1 METKAG
7 IVMNLFTELK
17 RRNVFRVGIAYLITG
32 WLVMQI
38 GEVMAPAL
46 RLPDW
51 VLSTLAFFLILGFPL
66 VLIFAWA
73 FELTADGLKRE
84 KDVDRSES
92 VTPATGRKLDRA
104 IMVVLVLA
112 VVFLLFERFTGSSP
126 DSAQPETAALAPAT
140 APPVSDPDTGSDTR
154 KVVAVLPFQNLSAS
168 EENAFFASG
177 VHEDILTYLSRV
189 SGLRVNSRTS
199 VQQYS
204 GSQLNM
210 KDIAQQLGA
219 RYIVEGSVRRAGN
232 QVRVTAQLIDADTDE
247 HLWAENFD
255 RELTDIF
262 AIQTAIAQE
271 IVAALEAE
279 LSPHEAKMLS
289 NQPTE
294 SIQAYDLFLKARLAL
309 QDTEVQSTLDDT
321 AVRLLEQAVEIDP
334 GYAQAWA
341 LLAVAHGDYYWYRVD
356 PSITRLERM
365 KQALDRAFELQ
376 PDLPEARLALARYY
390 YSGFYDYPKA
400 LEQLQILR
408 GLTPNEPLVH
418 FHLGLSLRRLG
429 RYDEAIESLLQA
441 TRLDPWYQGAWAEAA
456 STANSSGR
464 QTSALAIAA
473 ETERR
478 FPTNPRMVAERAMDR
493 IKLFGD
499 VEGARAILDTLPDS
513 NHYYMWT
520 ARSFETTW
528 SRDWLASEAVMMQED
543 FINTLVPGWGHV
555 EAARYLVMGG
565 MNETARP
572 LIDEGGRLLTAE
584 VAKPHAGNFAWPHA
598 AYAMYL
604 ILAGQPE
611 KGLQSCDR
619 GMAIM
624 PLRRDKV
631 HGAAIGWYCAWVIG
645 MAGRREQ
652 ALDLLDELV
661 EAGWDINDWFL
672 TLSPEWDFLRLEPRF
687 QDLVEK
693 ARQKR
698 EALAQ
703 R

>member
-1 METKAG
+1 
-7 IVMNLFTELK
+7 VSLFNELK

-73 FELTADGLKRE
+73 FELTPEGLKRE
-84 KDVDRSES
+84 KDVDRSQS
-92 VTPATGRKLDRA
+92 MTPATGRKLDRA
-104 IMVVLVLA
+104 IIVVLVLA
-112 VVFLLFERFTGSSP
+112 VAFLLAERFMAVPNGESP
-126 DSAQPETAALAPAT
+126 TTAQVEPIAETMT
-140 APPVSDPDTGSDTR
+140 DRTETDER
-154 KVVAVLPFQNLSAS
+154 KLVAVLPFQNMSAS

-177 VHEDILTYLSRV
+177 VHEDILTYLSRI
-189 SGLRVNSRTS
+189 SELRVNSRTS
-199 VQQYS
+199 VLQYADTP
-204 GSQLNM
+204 LNM
-210 KDIAQQLGA
+210 KDIAKELGA

-232 QVRVTAQLIDADTDE
+232 QVRVTAQLIDANTDE

-262 AIQTAIAQE
+262 AIQTAIAEE
-271 IVAALEAE
+271 IVAQLEAE
-279 LSPHEAKMLS
+279 LSPKEADMLAS
-289 NQPTE
+289 RPTD
-294 SIQAYDLFLKARLAL
+294 SIEAYDLFLKARLAL

-341 LLAVAHGDYYWYRVD
+341 LLAVAHGDYYWYRID

-408 GLTPNEPLVH
+408 GITPNEPLVH
-418 FHLGLSLRRLG
+418 FHMGLTLRRLG

-464 QTSALAIAA
+464 KASALAIAA

-478 FPTNPRMVAERAMDR
+478 FPTNPRMVSERAMDR

-513 NHYYMWT
+513 NHYYMWI
-520 ARSFETTW
+520 ARSYETTW
-528 SRDWLASEAVMMQED
+528 SRDWLAAEAVMIQED
-543 FINTLVPGWGHV
+543 FINTMVPGFGQV
-555 EAARYLVMGG
+555 EAARYLVIGG
-565 MNETARP
+565 MGETARP
-572 LIDEGGRLLTAE
+572 LIDEAARLLTAE
-584 VAKPHAGNFAWPHA
+584 VAKPHASNFAWPHA

-611 KGLQSCDR
+611 EGLQSCDR
-619 GMAIM
+619 AMAIL
-624 PLRRDKV
+624 PLSRDKV
-631 HGAAIGWYCAWVIG
+631 HGPAIGWFCAWVIG
-645 MAGRREQ
+645 MAGHRDQ

-661 EAGWDINDWFL
+661 EVGWDSNDWFL
-672 TLSPEWDFLRLEPRF
+672 TLSPEWDFLRLEPGF
-687 QDLVEK
+687 QTLVEK
-693 ARQKR
+693 ARRKR